1 MKKTKK
7 TALTAAA
14 FAAAMGANV
23 CSSLPVSS
31 FGDLYYGL
39 RISSAGDIDGDGELD
54 LTDVIFLYKY
64 LTNKQPMTEEE
75 YYRAD
80 VNEDGYVNIFDF
92 VMQKQILLF
101 VPVVPVPLY
110 GPPPE
115 EDTTYNPE
123 TDTIPETVYGPPVWM
138 TDLTET
144 ETYDPET
151 DIPICV
157 YGPPEYFETDQTE
170 PETTTYVPESDLP
183 VCVYGP
189 PEYFET
195 TEPETDTTYNPED
208 EEPQDVYGPPE
219 YFGTT
224 EN

>member
-14 FAAAMGANV
+14 FAAAMGVSV

-31 FGDLYYGL
+31 FGDLYYDL
-39 RISSAGDIDGDGELD
+39 RFSNVGDINGDGELGM
-54 LTDVIFLYKY
+54 TDIIFMYKY

-101 VPVVPVPLY
+101 VPEVPEILY

-115 EDTTYNPE
+115 FESETEDTTYNPE

-138 TDLTET
+138 TDLIET

-151 DIPICV
+151 DTI
-157 YGPPEYFETDQTE
+157 
-170 PETTTYVPESDLP
+170 PET
-183 VCVYGP
+183 VYGP

-195 TEPETDTTYNPED
+195 TDPTTETTTYNPED
-208 EEPQDVYGPPE
+208 ELQQDVYGPPE